1 MRLFQKLQ
9 TKIFLYFILVV
20 LIPLI
25 SIGTFSY
32 FTSTDLLEKQ
42 VVDHQ
47 TQTIGLIENNIK
59 LMLDDVQDIS
69 SYIMNNET
77 FQNLLNQPRPDSYN
91 QAQQTMFAYLSNLK
105 LAKKYIS
112 FIIVYGEN
120 GFLFRDFNQFYR
132 EVIPY
137 EQLKDT
143 PTYISTAA
151 KEGEA
156 NWMFS
161 SDPLFPYLQQYNETM
176 IGRRITNIYD
186 ADQKL
191 GMLFMGIS
199 RDAMLDSIKD
209 IRISSSTHLLLIDDN
224 YNLVASNQSSRDV
237 EYYREGDLAFKKSLL
252 ELEGTSLF
260 QVNGIDYYASTAKVE
275 PYDWNVVSLTPVKEI
290 RVQHQVLLRFTLIAS
305 VSLLLVVGLISMFLS
320 RSITSPIQK
329 LLRSMNNFKRG
340 DFNQKVP
347 VESRDEVGLLTQKYN
362 GMVADLNELIQKV
375 YISQTNQRMIELKTL
390 QAQIEPHFLY
400 NTLDYIFLNSKING
414 DNDTAE
420 VVRSLS
426 ELFRIS
432 LNRGNDYYKL
442 ENEINQI
449 KAYVRIQHARFPD
462 RFRVEYDIDP
472 AVEPYLTTKL
482 LLQPIVEN
490 AIIHAFDHRV
500 GTEGVLRI
508 TGAKTEEHIVFT
520 VGDNGRGMTAE
531 QIAGL
536 LVVSPQGSGG
546 GYGIKNVNERLTMLF
561 GEEYRLR
568 IASKPGEG
576 TEVTVYLPIIEN
588 EEEWVRLYESHGH
601 R

>member
-1 MRLFQKLQ
+1 MKLFQKLQ

-20 LIPLI
+20 LIPLLSLGI
-25 SIGTFSY
+25 FSY
-32 FTSTDLLEKQ
+32 FNSTKLLEKQ
-42 VVDHQ
+42 VLTQ
-47 TQTIGLIENNIK
+47 QNQTIGLIESNIK

-77 FQNLLNQPRPDSYN
+77 FQNLLNQPKPDEYN
-91 QAQQTMFAYLSNLK
+91 RAQQTMLSYLSNLK
-105 LAKKYIS
+105 VAKNYIS

-120 GFLFRDFNQFYR
+120 GFLYRDFNDFYR

-137 EQLKDT
+137 QQLMET
-143 PTYISTAA
+143 PTYIVTAA
-151 KEGEA
+151 KAGEA

-161 SDPLFPYLQQYNETM
+161 SDPLFPYLQQYNEIM

-191 GMLFMGIS
+191 GMLFMGIR
-199 RDAMLDSIKD
+199 RDALLNSIQD
-209 IRISSSTHLLLIDDN
+209 IEISESTQLLLIDDN
-224 YNLVASNQSSRDV
+224 YNLVASNQKSRDI
-237 EYYREGDLAFKKSLL
+237 EYYRNGDLEFKKRLIDPDADPVIR
-252 ELEGTSLF
+252 
-260 QVNGIDYYASTAKVE
+260 VNDRDYYVSTAQVE
-275 PYDWNVVSLTPVKEI
+275 PYEWSVVSLTPLQEI
-290 RVQHQVLLRFTLIAS
+290 RLQHQVLLRFTLIAS
-305 VSLLLVVGLISMFLS
+305 ASLLLIVGLLSVFLS
-320 RSITSPIQK
+320 RNVTSPIQK

-347 VESRDEVGLLTQKYN
+347 VESKDEVGMLTQKYN
-362 GMVADLNELIQKV
+362 QMVAELNELIQKV
-375 YISQTNQRMIELKTL
+375 YISQTNQKMIELKTL

-420 VVRSLS
+420 VVKSLS
-426 ELFRIS
+426 QLFRLS

-449 KAYVRIQHARFPD
+449 KAYVNIQQARFPH
-462 RFRVEYDIDP
+462 RFKVEYDIEP
-472 AVEPYLTTKL
+472 AVEPYLTSKL

-490 AIIHAFDHRV
+490 AILHSFDTKR
-500 GTEGVLRI
+500 GGEGVLRI
-508 TGAKTEEHIVFT
+508 SGAIRDEGIVFT
-520 VGDNGRGMTAE
+520 VEDNGKGMEERQVA
-531 QIAGL
+531 AL
-536 LVVSPQGSGG
+536 LEVSPASSG

-568 IASKPGEG
+568 ITSRIGEG
-576 TEVTVYLPIIEN
+576 TTVTIRLPMIHN
-588 EEEWVRLYESHGH
+588 EEEWVSLYESHSH